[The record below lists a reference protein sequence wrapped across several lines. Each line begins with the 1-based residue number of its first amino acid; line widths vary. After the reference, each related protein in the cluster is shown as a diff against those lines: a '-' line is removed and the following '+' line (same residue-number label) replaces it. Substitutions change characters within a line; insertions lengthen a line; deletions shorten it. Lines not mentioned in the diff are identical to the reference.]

1 MAEVKNAFIKS
12 KMNKDLDARL
22 IPQGEYRDAVNIQVS
37 KSEGDDVGALE
48 NVLGNSLISNI
59 ESDSG
64 VTGLTCIG
72 YFVDEF
78 NSSVYLFFTDYT
90 DLYTNNIS
98 EYNTSA
104 NNFIYLYNTR
114 SQVRTQLVHG
124 AFLNFST
131 NKPIIGV
138 NLLENLL
145 FFTDNRNQ
153 PRKINVDLAA
163 SNGTSYYNS
172 EDKISVAKYNPYEPI
187 LLIKDS
193 ALSPGDEECSMY
205 DVSNEYLPDGTTLN
219 PYYDNLFSGDPQF
232 LEDKFVRFSYRFKFE
247 DGEYSI
253 YAPFTQPCFI
263 PKQDGYFIQGDER
276 LTFTT
281 TVVGFMEN
289 KVNKIDLQIPLPTSK
304 NNLNSDFLITEIDIL
319 YKESDALAV
328 QVVDTIKANSL
339 SGTDQVLEYS
349 YLSTKPTKTLPES
362 DLIRVYD
369 KIPVKAFGQ
378 EVISNRIV
386 YSNFQDKHNPPS
398 GIDYQVGVTEKYTE
412 TIPGNAKS
420 RIEYPNHNLKENRNY
435 QVGIV
440 LSDRYGRQSS
450 VILSNNTSTQQ
461 SGAGFGADTV
471 YLPYNENNNSI
482 SFAGN
487 SLKVLFNSLLLG
499 QGFDKNE
506 TNGTPDLYNGDIN
519 SADYNPLGWYSYK
532 IVVKQL
538 EQEYYNVYTNGAI
551 KGLPDWTT
559 TNSQQ
564 NTSFITL
571 LNDNINK
578 VPRDLSE
585 VGPQDKTFRSSVRLF
600 GRVENVSRSFTN
612 IGNVQYLPDDTRLSF
627 ITNNIEDLFD
637 LFDVSEAVKNT
648 PITDDANPYY
658 AFFKSES
665 NPFIAEF
672 VTTQNN
678 AADQFGLLNVENQG
692 TPTYKK
698 YENLAVFETQPT
710 TSRLDIFWET
720 ATAGL
725 ISDLNLAISSGTG
738 NTEATDIDNWNF
750 TLTEASSPGDVIV
763 NDFYFVNILGA
774 QLTPTSV
781 SLVGVVDQFGNNAT
795 PKFTLADNQDSTYDI
810 QIAAGNYFYYDNPNG
825 YTYTF
830 TFRVNNTDPNLTI
843 NGSLG
848 NVTPSINNATNISLT
863 KPATAVISA
872 INAVNGSNPAG
883 GNSTSDLVYS
893 IVAQSG
899 SAANFQVNNNPSG
912 PSTVTNNSAAAQGSG
927 QFTLRAT
934 DAGGAFVD
942 VVFTVN
948 ISVAAVD
955 TRFNLSPTN
964 LNDGWGLQYFFTAN
978 TTNLTPNAAWPDW
991 IFNGLGNQNRRDF
1004 LEGSNTPSS
1013 LNTTTL
1019 KDVCTTTTTPTGNSG
1034 TFINKTSDGG
1044 LTTSGVF
1051 YVWVEAVNTQ
1061 NRYQIGTGTQSPFAK
1076 GHLNVR
1082 FAIQYRDNSSQNWV
1096 NAIDILGTTVD
1107 QTETTG
1113 TWDWDYNPGQTNRGL
1128 TILGNGGQYDPSTF
1142 FGGLHVVRRT
1152 PSATGTYVDS
1162 KGGKVFAF
1170 DAQKEYRIIIG
1181 NISGG
1186 GVDEGYEISSN
1197 TLWRQFGFFS
1207 KTNSYELEQK
1217 IGCNNPL
1224 GRVTTKEANL
1234 YVHDFNAPE
1243 SNIAPDYGTTPN
1255 VYRYESATSSNCGN
1269 TFTST
1274 GTYYAAEPFAKYVTQ
1289 LYTDDALTT
1298 KATSVSASSPI
1309 RFRRM
1314 HLLNTSSTDVSNPEY
1329 TKDGAYTAYFNQGLR
1344 TSPATPCEF

>member
-48 NVLGNSLISNI
+48 NVLGNSLIADI
-59 ESDSG
+59 ENVSG

-104 NNFIYLYNTR
+104 NNFIYLYNTK
-114 SQVRTQLVHG
+114 SQTTTQLVQG

-163 SNGTSYYNS
+163 SNGPSYYNS

-232 LEDKFVRFSYRFKFE
+232 LKDKFVRFSYRFKFI

-263 PKQDGYFIQGDER
+263 PEQDGYFIEGDEQQ
-276 LTFTT
+276 TFAS
-281 TVVGFMEN
+281 TVVSFMEN
-289 KVNKIDLQIPLPTSK
+289 KVTKIDLQIPLPTSK

-328 QVVDTIKANSL
+328 QVVDTIKVNSI

-349 YLSTKPTKTLPES
+349 YLSTKPTRTLPES

-398 GIDYQVGVTEKYTE
+398 GIDYQVGATEKYTSA
-412 TIPGNAKS
+412 IPGSAKS

-482 SFAGN
+482 AFAGN

-499 QGFDKNE
+499 AGFDKNE
-506 TNGTPDLYNGDIN
+506 TNGTPGLYNGDIN
-519 SADYNPLGWYSYK
+519 DVLYNPLGWYSYK

-538 EQEYYNVYTNGAI
+538 EQEYYNVYTAGAM
-551 KGLPDWTT
+551 KGLPENNTSDL
-559 TNSQQ
+559 

-571 LNDNINK
+571 INDNINK
-578 VPRDLSE
+578 VPRDLNE
-585 VGPQDKTFRSSVRLF
+585 VGPQDRTFRSSVRLF
-600 GRVENVSRSFTN
+600 GRVENNAANFSN
-612 IGNVQYLPDDTRLSF
+612 IGNEQYLPNNTKLSF
-627 ITNNIEDLFD
+627 TTNAIEDLFD
-637 LFDVSEAVKNT
+637 LFTIDIST
-648 PITDDANPYY
+648 HPITSNQNPYH
-658 AFFKSES
+658 AFYKAES
-665 NPFIAEF
+665 NPFVAEF
-672 VTTQNN
+672 ITTQTT
-678 AADQFGLLNVENQG
+678 ADQFGIIAQPNQ
-692 TPTYKK
+692 PYLIIK
-698 YENLAVFETQPT
+698 NLAIFETEPV
-710 TSRLDIFWET
+710 TSRLDIFWES
-720 ATAGL
+720 ATTGL

-738 NTEATDIDNWNF
+738 NTEATGIDNWNF
-750 TLTEASSPGDVIV
+750 TLTEASNPGDVIV
-763 NDFYFVNILGA
+763 DDFYFVNILGA

-781 SLVGVVDQFGNNAT
+781 SLESVVDQFGNNAAS
-795 PKFTLADNQDSTYDI
+795 KFTLIDNGDSTYDI

-848 NVTPSINNATNISLT
+848 NVTPSINNPTYITLT
-863 KPATAVISA
+863 KPATTVISA
-872 INAVNGSNPAG
+872 IDAVNGSNPAG
-883 GNSTSDLVYS
+883 GNSTGDLVYS

-899 SAANFQVNNNPSG
+899 SASNFQVNNNPSG
-912 PSTVTNNSAAAQGSG
+912 PSTVTNNSAAAQGTG

-942 VVFTVN
+942 VVFTVS

-955 TRFNLSPTN
+955 SRFNLSPTN
-964 LNDGWGLQYFFTAN
+964 LNDGWGLQYFFTPN
-978 TTNLTPNAAWPDW
+978 TTNLTPSAAWPDW
-991 IFNGLGNQNRRDF
+991 IFNGLGTNSRRDF
-1004 LEGSNTPSS
+1004 LEGSTTPSS

-1019 KDVCTTTTTPTGNSG
+1019 RDVCQTNIAPTGNSG

-1044 LTTSGVF
+1044 LTTSGIF

-1061 NRYQIGTGTQSPFAK
+1061 NRYQIGTGTQSPWARP
-1076 GHLNVR
+1076 HLNVR

-1096 NAIDILGTTVD
+1096 DAIDIVGTTIS
-1107 QTETTG
+1107 QTATTS
-1113 TWDWDYNPGQTNRGL
+1113 TYDWNYYPGQTNRGL
-1128 TILGNGGQYDPSTF
+1128 ISTTSNYDPQSD
-1142 FGGLHVVRRT
+1142 GAGLHVVRRT
-1152 PSATGTYVDS
+1152 PSATGTYDDS

-1186 GVDEGYEISSN
+1186 GVDEQYEISSN
-1197 TLWRQFGFFS
+1197 TNWREFGFFS

-1217 IGCNNPL
+1217 IGCNNPT

-1243 SNIAPDYGTTPN
+1243 SNIAPDYSTTPN
-1255 VYRYESATSSNCGN
+1255 VYRYQIATSNNCSNA
-1269 TFTST
+1269 FTSN
-1274 GTYYAAEPFAKYVTQ
+1274 GTNYYAAEPFAKYVTQ
-1289 LYTDDALTT
+1289 LYTDTALTT
-1298 KATSVSASSPI
+1298 KANTTNTGSQF

-1314 HLLNTSSTDVSNPEY
+1314 HLLNTSDTEVSNPEY
-1329 TKDGAYTAYFNQGLR
+1329 TKDGAYTSYFNNTGLS
-1344 TSPATPCEF
+1344 TSNPTPCLFT